1 MSCSGDGVIIVSGE
15 INLKKITQVIEKSD
29 FFLADL
35 ERNDSV
41 SQDVFN
47 CHQGPVYNVL
57 TMDNEPHNFLS
68 IGEDGTARWFDI
80 RVKKGCQTSQ
90 CREVFIFLSKF
101 FQAW

>member
-1 MSCSGDGVIIVSGE
+1 M
-15 INLKKITQVIEKSD
+15 
-29 FFLADL
+29 
-35 ERNDSV
+35 

-90 CREVFIFLSKF
+90 CREVFFSLSKNF
-101 FQAW
+101 PGMAMFDLFRMCFSPINLP